1 MNHIMRYVGL
11 VLILIGVLVLGLY
24 YFAVFNSN
32 GALLTAAI
40 LMVVGLIGHIIA
52 NKIFLEDK

>member
-1 MNHIMRYVGL
+1 MRYVGL

>member
-1 MNHIMRYVGL
+1 MRYVGL
-11 VLILIGVLVLGLY
+11 MLILIGVLVLGLY
-24 YFAVFNSN
+24 YFGVFNSN

-40 LMVVGLIGHIIA
+40 LMVVGLIGHIIS